1 MTQTTDRV
9 DSGFEPI
16 MAEAAPRRRFFGSFS
31 LGHLLM
37 VLAGLLAFLLV
48 LAVLRDTSVTSFIA
62 KAATDIPAGTT
73 IDATDVELIE
83 VSGDALAGAVLSSDQ
98 VNEAITGG
106 HVTTRALS
114 AGTLLQPSDFSVAG
128 YRSQVRSMSIPISP
142 TRAVAGSL
150 QPGDLVDVIA
160 SGDGESWHVMTNA
173 EVLATAAATSG
184 GFATSDYTVT
194 IAVDPVLS
202 LRLACAMTNFT
213 MDIVR
218 ATGATPLELTAAP
231 EACD

>member
-1 MTQTTDRV
+1 MTQITDRL
-9 DSGFEPI
+9 DSGFGPI
-16 MAEAAPRRRFFGSFS
+16 MAEPAPRRRFFGSVS

-83 VSGDALAGAVLSSDQ
+83 VSGAALTGVVLSSDGI
-98 VNEAITGG
+98 NEVITGG
-106 HVTTRALS
+106 QVTTRALS
-114 AGTLLQPSDFSVAG
+114 VGTLLQPSDFTAAG
-128 YRSQVRSMSIPISP
+128 YRSHIRSMSIPISP

-160 SGDGESWHVMTNA
+160 SGDGASWHVMASA
-173 EVLATAAATSG
+173 EVLAVANATTG
-184 GFATSDYTVT
+184 GFASSDYTVT
-194 IAVDPVLS
+194 IAVDPIFS
-202 LRLACAMTNFT
+202 LRLACAMTNFS

-218 ATGATPLELTAAP
+218 STGAAPLELAAAP
-231 EACD
+231 EECG